1 MVRGAGA
8 GAPACLL
15 YIFLAML
22 CFGEIK
28 TRIVIY
34 IKIT

>member
-15 YIFLAML
+15 YVFLVML
-22 CFGEIK
+22 CFYGIE

-34 IKIT
+34 IKNT

>member
-15 YIFLAML
+15 YVFLL
-22 CFGEIK
+22 CYAFAELKRELSFI
-28 TRIVIY
+28 
-34 IKIT
+34 